1 MSLDLFLHVRF
12 FFKFTYS
19 RSTDPFEASQ
29 VKNSFPDINK
39 YKAHVQESMSKLGL
53 RVKFSKNAFRDNYG
67 GLAGNDT
74 ERSSDLMD
82 MFRDPEVK
90 AIIANRGGWGCNR
103 ILDMVTSFFQLF
115 YSKATKY

>member
-1 MSLDLFLHVRF
+1 
-12 FFKFTYS
+12 
-19 RSTDPFEASQ
+19 
-29 VKNSFPDINK
+29 
-39 YKAHVQESMSKLGL
+39 MSKLGL
-53 RVKFSKNAFRDNYG
+53 KVKFSKNAFRDNYG

-103 ILDMVTSFFQLF
+103 ILDMVSLF
-115 YSKATKY
+115 DLVLYYIIHLYYIS